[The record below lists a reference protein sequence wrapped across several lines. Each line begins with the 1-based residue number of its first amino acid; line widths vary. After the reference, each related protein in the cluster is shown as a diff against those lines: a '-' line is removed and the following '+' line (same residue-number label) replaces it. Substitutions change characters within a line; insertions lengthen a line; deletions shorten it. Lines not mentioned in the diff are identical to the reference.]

1 MDHQCYANVAQNA
14 MKHLSALS
22 ILLSEKAHFVIVRA
36 AFRCL
41 DRRDLGTFRDTMC
54 EPKRLYNIELQSWGV
69 KSWVSSQLSISFP
82 ENGECKDIKE
92 KILRKIYF
100 FALIRRN

>member
-36 AFRCL
+36 ASRWLYTVEMWTFLWTTRCERLNVCSASSSIICSKTKQKRCL
-41 DRRDLGTFRDTMC
+41 TLDG
-54 EPKRLYNIELQSWGV
+54 
-69 KSWVSSQLSISFP
+69 
-82 ENGECKDIKE
+82 
-92 KILRKIYF
+92 
-100 FALIRRN
+100 

>member
-1 MDHQCYANVAQNA
+1 MKIFQGEMQNDA
-14 MKHLSALS
+14 LLFINNLSS
-22 ILLSEKAHFVIVRA
+22 
-36 AFRCL
+36 
-41 DRRDLGTFRDTMC
+41 
-54 EPKRLYNIELQSWGV
+54 PKRLYNIELQSWGV